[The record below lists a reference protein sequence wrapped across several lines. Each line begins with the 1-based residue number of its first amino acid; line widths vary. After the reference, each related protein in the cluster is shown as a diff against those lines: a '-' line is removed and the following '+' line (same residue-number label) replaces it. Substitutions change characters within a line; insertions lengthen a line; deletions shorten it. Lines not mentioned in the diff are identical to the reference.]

1 MVASWACF
9 ATICKSS
16 IGMNKCDDCCE
27 SYSIEDIEFFDEDEY
42 PEIAAMIYCI
52 HCWNNI
58 QKEILANRAATKG
71 V

>member
-1 MVASWACF
+1 
-9 ATICKSS
+9 
-16 IGMNKCDDCCE
+16 MNKCDDCCE